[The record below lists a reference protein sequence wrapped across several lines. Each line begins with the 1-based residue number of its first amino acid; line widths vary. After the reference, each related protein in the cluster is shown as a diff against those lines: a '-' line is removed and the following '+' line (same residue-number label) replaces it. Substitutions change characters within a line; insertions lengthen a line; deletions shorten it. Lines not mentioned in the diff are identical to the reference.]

1 MASGR
6 LAAEEISA
14 GVNTVLYTQRGGASI
29 TAVLSI
35 CNKNK
40 IDVEVNVARCE
51 RDVTV
56 PSDDDYLE
64 YETILRP
71 KGILERDI
79 KLAGYQ
85 SLIVYSSHS
94 NVSFQVGE

>member
-6 LAAEEISA
+6 LATLDITA
-14 GVNTVLYTQRGGASI
+14 GVNTVLYTHSGGSSI
-29 TAVLSI
+29 NAILSVV
-35 CNKNK
+35 NRNDT
-40 IDVEVNVARCE
+40 DVEISVARSE
-51 RDVTV
+51 RDVTT
-56 PSDDDYLE
+56 PSADDYIE

-85 SLIVYSSHS
+85 SLIVYSDSS
-94 NVSFQVGE
+94 NVSFQVSE

>member
-6 LAAEEISA
+6 LATLDISA
-14 GVNTVLYTQRGGASI
+14 GVNTVLYTQRGGSSI
-29 TAVLSI
+29 TAILNVV
-35 CNKNK
+35 NRNDV
-40 IDVEVNVARCE
+40 DVEINIACCE
-51 RDVTV
+51 RDVTT
-56 PSDDDYLE
+56 PSTDDYIE

-71 KGILERDI
+71 KGGMTRDI

-85 SLIVYSSHS
+85 SLIVYSSHN